1 MKISKILLSVAIA
14 MTVFCVNGC
23 SSGISTDELDGVS
36 VDALKFDVA
45 NPITLSPGESVT
57 FSVSYRNTV
66 LELSGCSS
74 THGNTSSTTTACTYT
89 APSSRDGLSSIPDP
103 ETNILG
109 ESVIA
114 TIDHPGAATLA
125 ATLSVNIQ
133 FSSESCASY
142 EDCGSEQICFFG
154 SCMAWAD
161 VGIHEGSPCDD
172 ADDCSILQACAPVDS
187 SEGCQSYCTDLLT
200 FYDSDLNPPSTESE
214 CDAVEGAEWLMDTLC
229 VPSDM
234 ATCMEDDG
242 DSAYLRTLPTAS
254 ITVDGA
260 TGDWAGIEA
269 IATDATGDS
278 LAPKTGGDIVAF
290 YGAVDEDNLY
300 LRMDLSENANTTF
313 RNEGVDENA
322 GRYSFW
328 IKSNSDTHEGVEA
341 GVAYSNL
348 NWELGGNGSNSMN
361 MPDVLDSRADLVG
374 VSGKT
379 IEVEIPLA
387 LIGNPTRFYIKA
399 YTQIGGIEEWDTCS
413 LY

>member
-1 MKISKILLSVAIA
+1 
-14 MTVFCVNGC
+14 
-23 SSGISTDELDGVS
+23 
-36 VDALKFDVA
+36 
-45 NPITLSPGESVT
+45 
-57 FSVSYRNTV
+57 
-66 LELSGCSS
+66 
-74 THGNTSSTTTACTYT
+74 
-89 APSSRDGLSSIPDP
+89 
-103 ETNILG
+103 
-109 ESVIA
+109 
-114 TIDHPGAATLA
+114 
-125 ATLSVNIQ
+125 
-133 FSSESCASY
+133 
-142 EDCGSEQICFFG
+142 
-154 SCMAWAD
+154 
-161 VGIHEGSPCDD
+161 
-172 ADDCSILQACAPVDS
+172 
-187 SEGCQSYCTDLLT
+187 
-200 FYDSDLNPPSTESE
+200 
-214 CDAVEGAEWLMDTLC
+214 
-229 VPSDM
+229 
-234 ATCMEDDG
+234 MEDDG

-399 YTQIGGIEEWDTCS
+399 YTQRFYIKAYTQIGGIEEWDTCS